1 MSQRAMSSGLWAL
14 TTPSSRANWRKK
26 YFHIQKGKLRRFCK
40 RQMRISAMPE
50 KEMKCGRWPRCQ
62 KRVVDQGQHLPTVFQ
77 LSRSSVDIKISFNK
91 SSLLLLLYLSCEI
104 RVEEFLFLPQVVQ
117 VLDKGRQLQQFSHLQ
132 FFWTENN
139 SKLKRP
145 ARYSEDAIQFCCG
158 SGLCK
163 GTRGHVTRLEEASGK
178 VKKRWKRRITNQ
190 VRAGEDSLKWG
201 DNPAIGVQGGA
212 VLLLDSLFR
221 KGDFQ
226 QENWGWWQ
234 KPEMLGGKVAEMPP
248 WWVCSVHPRWTSL
261 NSESFSLAT
270 YPKYYYRCKNSFS
283 TLAKDLSSWKVRWN
297 ISCCTWYLSDIFP
310 VWVIFFPFECTS
322 DIFPFEWYFSQ
333 CVIFSHLIDIFP
345 II

>member
-1 MSQRAMSSGLWAL
+1 
-14 TTPSSRANWRKK
+14 
-26 YFHIQKGKLRRFCK
+26 
-40 RQMRISAMPE
+40 MRISTMPE

-190 VRAGEDSLKWG
+190 LWAGEDSLKWG
-201 DNPAIGVQGGA
+201 DNSAIGVQGGA

-221 KGDFQ
+221 KGDF

-261 NSESFSLAT
+261 NSESFSLAP
-270 YPKYYYRCKNSFS
+270 YPKHFYRCKNSFS

-297 ISCCTWYLSDIFP
+297 ISCCTWYLSAIFP